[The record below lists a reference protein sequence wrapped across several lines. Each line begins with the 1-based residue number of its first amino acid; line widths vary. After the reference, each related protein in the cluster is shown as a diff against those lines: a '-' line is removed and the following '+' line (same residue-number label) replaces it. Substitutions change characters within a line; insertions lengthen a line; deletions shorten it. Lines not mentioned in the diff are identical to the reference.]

1 MPNKGKSP
9 IFEDS
14 FSVPMGTQALE
25 FIVLDKEGGVL
36 KKLDDVVGGGVWNC
50 QEASTRPPGVP
61 FQSNPQA

>member
-1 MPNKGKSP
+1 MPNKGKTP

-14 FSVPMGTQALE
+14 FTVPQGTQALE

-50 QEASTRPPGVP
+50 QEAWTRAPGQP
-61 FQSNPQA
+61 FQSTSQF